1 MQTPDISHLTAA
13 DYDRVYEPAEDS
25 FLLLDALEADLERL
39 RARRPRLALEVGSGS
54 GVVITALAAALPEC
68 LCLATDL
75 SEAACRAT
83 WRTAHRNGVTVLPVR
98 CDLTAALRP
107 RLAGQLDVVLFNPPY
122 VVTST
127 EEVCASGGLAASWA
141 GGERG
146 REVTDR
152 LLPQLPELLAPDGLF
167 YLVAIREND
176 VDDLGAV
183 MAGLGFDMCRV
194 MSRRAGPEH
203 LSVLRF
209 ERRAES
215 GGTGPPEGGDVPHSQ
230 RP

>member
-25 FLLLDALEADLERL
+25 FLLLDSLESDLEWL
-39 RARRPRLALEVGSGS
+39 QERRPRLALEVGSGS
-54 GVVITALAAALPEC
+54 GVVITALAKALPGC
-68 LCLATDL
+68 VCLATDL

-83 WRTAHRNGVTVLPVR
+83 WRTARRNGVNVLPVR
-98 CDLTAALRP
+98 CDLATALRP
-107 RLAGQLDVVLFNPPY
+107 RLAGDFDVIVFNPPY

-127 EEVCASGGLAASWA
+127 EEVCTSGELSASWA

-152 LLPQLPELLAPDGLF
+152 LLPQLPGLLAPHGLF

-176 VDDLGAV
+176 VDDLREA
-183 MAGLGFDMCRV
+183 MSQLGFEMQVV

-209 ERRAES
+209 QRRVGAE
-215 GGTGPPEGGDVPHSQ
+215 G
-230 RP
+230 

>member
-25 FLLLDALEADLERL
+25 FLLLDALEADLEWL

-54 GVVITALAAALPEC
+54 GVVITALAAALPDC
-68 LCLATDL
+68 VCLATDL

-83 WRTAHRNGVTVLPVR
+83 WRTARRNGVSVLPVR
-98 CDLTAALRP
+98 CDLATALTP
-107 RLAGQLDVVLFNPPY
+107 RLAGRLDVVVFNPPY

-127 EEVCASGGLAASWA
+127 EEVCATGELAASWA

-152 LLPQLPELLAPDGLF
+152 LLPQLPELLAADGVF

-176 VDDLGAV
+176 AADLREV
-183 MAGLGFDMCRV
+183 MARLGFEMELV

-209 ERRAES
+209 QRQAA
-215 GGTGPPEGGDVPHSQ
+215 GEGREGEDP
-230 RP
+230 

>member
-25 FLLLDALEADLERL
+25 FLLLDALEADLEWL
-39 RARRPRLALEVGSGS
+39 RARRPRLALEIGSGS
-54 GVVITALAAALPEC
+54 GVVVTALAAALPAC
-68 LCLATDL
+68 ACLATDL
-75 SEAACRAT
+75 SAAACRAT
-83 WRTAHRNGVTVLPVR
+83 WRTAQRNGVSVLPVR
-98 CDLTAALRP
+98 CDLAAALRP
-107 RLAGQLDVVLFNPPY
+107 RLAGTLDVIVFNPPY

-127 EEVCASGGLAASWA
+127 EEVCAAGEIAASWA

-152 LLPQLPELLAPDGLF
+152 LLPQLPDLLAPGGVF

-176 VDDLGAV
+176 VDDLREV
-183 MAGLGFDMCRV
+183 MAGLGFGMQLV

-209 ERRAES
+209 QRQTAAE
-215 GGTGPPEGGDVPHSQ
+215 G
-230 RP
+230 